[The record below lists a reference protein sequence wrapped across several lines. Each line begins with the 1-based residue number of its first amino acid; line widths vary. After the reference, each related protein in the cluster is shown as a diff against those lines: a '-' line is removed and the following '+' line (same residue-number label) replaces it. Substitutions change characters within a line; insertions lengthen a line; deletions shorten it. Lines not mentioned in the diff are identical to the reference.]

1 MRTKNTTVLAT
12 STTSSHPPRDEEC
25 RDDDVEPKPDE
36 RPQGLTGEA
45 GHSTVTR
52 ILGRAATTA
61 AVTSSATPAPTM
73 A

>member
-1 MRTKNTTVLAT
+1 MMKRNPAVRAT
-12 STTSSHPPRDEEC
+12 STTASHPPRDEEC

-52 ILGRAATTA
+52 ILDRAATTA